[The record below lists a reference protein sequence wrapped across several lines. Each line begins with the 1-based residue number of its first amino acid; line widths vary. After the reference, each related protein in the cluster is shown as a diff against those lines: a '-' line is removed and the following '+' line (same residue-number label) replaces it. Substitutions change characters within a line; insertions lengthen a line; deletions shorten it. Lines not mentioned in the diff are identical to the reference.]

1 MFFGLQNMMILILLS
16 TIVTVSTLPI
26 ANEFDLIDAAK
37 RGNEFQ
43 VQDILQNSKIDV
55 NVKSNDIYR

>member
-1 MFFGLQNMMILILLS
+1 MFFVLQNMMILILLS
-16 TIVTVSTLPI
+16 TIVTVSTLPS

>member
-16 TIVTVSTLPI
+16 IMVTVSTFPS

>member
-1 MFFGLQNMMILILLS
+1 MMILILLS
-16 TIVTVSTLPI
+16 TIVTVSTLPS

>member
-16 TIVTVSTLPI
+16 TIVTVSTLPS

>member
-1 MFFGLQNMMILILLS
+1 MMILILLS
-16 TIVTVSTLPI
+16 IMVTVSTFPS
-26 ANEFDLIDAAK
+26 ANEFNLIDAAK